1 MNTRRRLIISLGAC
15 ASVPGTVF
23 AQAKKPP
30 VVIGW
35 LSAGLREAGEG
46 TLAEFKKEL
55 ATLGWQEGVN
65 YVLEEL
71 YAAGQPN
78 RLPALAEELAAKK
91 PALIMAAGGAG
102 SAIAAAKA
110 ALEFRSSKRPVTRR

>member
-1 MNTRRRLIISLGAC
+1 MNTRRRLVISLGAC

-35 LSAGLREAGEG
+35 LSAGLRPEAGG
-46 TLAEFKKEL
+46 GNLLAEVKKEL
-55 ATLGWQEGVN
+55 ATLGWQEGAN

-71 YAAGQPN
+71 YAAGQLN
-78 RLPALAEELAAKK
+78 RLPALAEEARGEEAG
-91 PALIMAAGGAG
+91 AHRCNAGGGYDRCGQGRA
-102 SAIAAAKA
+102 
-110 ALEFRSSKRPVTRR
+110 